1 MNIEF
6 TGAER
11 VLFKMA
17 YEFAINVEKLT
28 EAEARQRGMDKVIAK
43 RSTSNKLKRVEYGH

>member
-11 VLFKMA
+11 VLFNA
-17 YEFAINVEKLT
+17 TYEFAVNVEKLS
-28 EAEARQRGMDKVIAK
+28 EIEAREKAMNKVIAK
-43 RSTSNKLKRVEYGH
+43 RAMVKKLKFKY